1 MQKVLFPEPLF
12 PKTFGGIA
20 PLKQQSN
27 PAFFDMAETAER
39 QRSRRGSRRQGEP
52 AAGYSF
58 RPLKVRAGGKN
69 NALFCGRL
77 PRKKGLLPR
86 LVLCRFCVFIL
97 PHQKNAK
104 WWCFTQPFRRKNLW
118 KRVRERTFPERFFPL
133 TLPLNSLLFSSAFR
147 PGRRGSVF
155 YIRRGTRR
163 VFFRSAV

>member
-12 PKTFGGIA
+12 PKTFGGIT

-27 PAFFDMAETAER
+27 PIFFEIAER

-52 AAGYSF
+52 AAGFSF
-58 RPLKVRAGGKN
+58 HPLADGKK
-69 NALFCGRL
+69 NALFCGRSPHKKRAAAALCSL
-77 PRKKGLLPR
+77 PCSPLAIYPS
-86 LVLCRFCVFIL
+86 IS
-97 PHQKNAK
+97 KNAK
-104 WWCFTQPFRRKNLW
+104 WRCFAQPFRRKNLW

-133 TLPLNSLLFSSAFR
+133 TLPLNISTFPAVFR
-147 PGRRGSVF
+147 PVRRGSVF